1 MTRVFQIGDI
11 VRIRAHST
19 SEKDQYPLSWN
30 RAMDDWEGL
39 CGMVIAACRK
49 PSNEAEHRY
58 NLLPCPEGFAP
69 KPGDDFRTQMD
80 GKRRQTFGFVGSSL
94 TLVKR
99 SPWRSVPLNGG
110 PLPLVGEWDE
120 NTTKQFTQDIR
131 WSRSGVTINYV
142 TVLPSRIPH
151 TNMFT
156 TF

>member
-1 MTRVFQIGDI
+1 MTQTFQIGDI
-11 VRIRAHST
+11 VRIRTHSAN
-19 SEKDQYPLSWN
+19 EKDRYPLSWN
-30 RAMDDWEGL
+30 RAMDDWGGL

-49 PSNEAEHRY
+49 PSDEAEHRY

-80 GKRRQTFGFVGSSL
+80 GKRRQTFSFVGSSL

-99 SPWRSVPLNGG
+99 SPWRSVPVNGG

-131 WSRSGVTINYV
+131 WSGSSVAINYV

>member
-1 MTRVFQIGDI
+1 MTQVFQIGDI
-11 VRIRAHST
+11 VRIRTHST
-19 SEKDQYPLSWN
+19 SEKDRYPLSWN
-30 RAMDDWEGL
+30 KSMDDWECL
-39 CGMVIAACRK
+39 CGMVIAACRN
-49 PSNEAEHRY
+49 PSDEAEHRY
-58 NLLPCPEGFAP
+58 NLLPCPEEFVL

-99 SPWRSVPLNGG
+99 SPWRSVPVNGG

-120 NTTKQFTQDIR
+120 NTTKQFTQNIR
-131 WSRSGVTINYV
+131 WAGSGVTVNYV

>member
-49 PSNEAEHRY
+49 PSDEAEHRY

-131 WSRSGVTINYV
+131 WSGSGVAINYV